1 MKSCTGRIG
10 TIRPT
15 GLKLRGLRASA
26 TAPSFRSECSA
37 YAPRELV
44 LSDLLCRLIS
54 SKNAKISRLLNE
66 LDWCLL
72 SLS

>member
-1 MKSCTGRIG
+1 MKSCAGRIG

-26 TAPSFRSECSA
+26 TAPFRSECSA
-37 YAPRELV
+37 YDPRELV
-44 LSDLLCRLIS
+44 LSDLLCRSIS